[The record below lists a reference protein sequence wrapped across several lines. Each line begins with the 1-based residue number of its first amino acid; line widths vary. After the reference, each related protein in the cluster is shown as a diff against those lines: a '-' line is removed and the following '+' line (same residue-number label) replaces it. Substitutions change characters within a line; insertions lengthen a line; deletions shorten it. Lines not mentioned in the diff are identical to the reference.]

1 MKPQLEAFFT
11 EADRK
16 AVEEAVSGSESGT
29 GGEIVPYAVGRSDA
43 YRGAAWKGAALGAA
57 LMGIVAGAVYQAG
70 GFWGG
75 LLPLWMALPP
85 AAGAALGFM
94 LPVAWPGLRRWL
106 VDAELMELRVRQ
118 RALAAFVE
126 EEVFNTNERTGIL
139 LFVSLFEHRVVVL
152 GDAGINATVEPR
164 EWEEVVS
171 VIAAGIRAGRPGAAL
186 AEGIRLCGALLAAR
200 VERRPRDTDELANRL
215 RTAEE

>member
-1 MKPQLEAFFT
+1 
-11 EADRK
+11 
-16 AVEEAVSGSESGT
+16 
-29 GGEIVPYAVGRSDA
+29 
-43 YRGAAWKGAALGAA
+43 
-57 LMGIVAGAVYQAG
+57 
-70 GFWGG
+70 
-75 LLPLWMALPP
+75 
-85 AAGAALGFM
+85 
-94 LPVAWPGLRRWL
+94 
-106 VDAELMELRVRQ
+106 MELRVRQ
-118 RALAAFVE
+118 RALAAFME